1 MARRPLDL
9 AGARVLLC
17 NDDGMRAPGL
27 LLLERIVRDLA
38 AEVWV
43 VAPEREQSATGHA
56 LTIHSPLR
64 LYEHGPRRIGVD
76 GTPTDAVLLALRHIM
91 VDSPPDLVISG
102 INRGG
107 NIGGDVTYSGTVGAA
122 IEAALCG
129 VPAIALSQNTTPG
142 AEAKWQTAE
151 AFAAEVLR
159 TIVGLD
165 WPADV
170 VINVNF
176 PDVMPADVRG
186 VQAARLGFRKPGG
199 EIVSG
204 RDPADKPYLW
214 ISTRREVRAVE
225 PGTDVHAAEEGWIA
239 VTPLALDL
247 TCAAT
252 LASLR
257 EALG

>member
-1 MARRPLDL
+1 MARPPIDL
-9 AGARVLLC
+9 RRARVLLC
-17 NDDGMRAPGL
+17 NDDGVRAPGL

-43 VAPEREQSATGHA
+43 IAPEREQSATGHA

-64 LYEHGPRRIGVD
+64 LHEHGPRLIGVD
-76 GTPTDAVLLALRHIM
+76 GTPTDAVLIALRHVM
-91 VDSPPDLVISG
+91 VDNPPDLVISG

-142 AEAKWQTAE
+142 EDAKWQTAE
-151 AFAAEVLR
+151 AFTADVLHK
-159 TIVGLD
+159 VAGAD

-170 VINVNF
+170 VVNVNF
-176 PDVMPADVRG
+176 PDVLPGEVRG
-186 VQAARLGFRKPGG
+186 VRAAPLGFRKPGG
-199 EIVSG
+199 EIVEG
-204 RDPADKPYLW
+204 RDPANKPYLW
-214 ISTRREVRAVE
+214 ISTRRETRGPQ
-225 PGTDVHAAEEGWIA
+225 PGTDVHATGEGWIT

-247 TCAAT
+247 TCTAT